1 MSESRYLTGVR
12 LAQLEFQT
20 ATMRRHLRL
29 AVWLNVGLALALAA
43 AAALASAAAAA
54 ASASVLMVPS

>member
-1 MSESRYLTGVR
+1 MSESRYRTGVR

-29 AVWLNVGLALALAA
+29 AVWLNVGGPQIGRLDVSLTSRFWLDH
-43 AAALASAAAAA
+43 L
-54 ASASVLMVPS
+54 P